1 MSHQEFI
8 EESIQEAIRGVLKF
22 HGGPF
27 GAVIVRKG
35 KVIARAHNEVFKRN
49 DPTCHAEINAI
60 RKASKRLKSPCLVD
74 CVIYSSC
81 EPCPMCLS
89 AILWARIKRVYFAA
103 SGKVADDAGFSDMGI
118 LDAVKGRPSKRTFT
132 KKRICCPDQLAPFVA
147 WEGSSRK
154 KPY

>member
-1 MSHQEFI
+1 MPCLTKSFI
-8 EESIQEAIRGVLKF
+8 EESIKEAVSGVKKA

-49 DPTCHAEINAI
+49 DPTCHAEVNAI
-60 RKASKRLKSPCLVD
+60 RKASKKLKSPYLAD

-89 AILWARIKRVYFAA
+89 AILLWARINVVFFAA
-103 SGKVADDAGFSDMGI
+103 SGKVADKAGF
-118 LDAVKGRPSKRTFT
+118 F
-132 KKRICCPDQLAPFVA
+132 
-147 WEGSSRK
+147 
-154 KPY
+154 